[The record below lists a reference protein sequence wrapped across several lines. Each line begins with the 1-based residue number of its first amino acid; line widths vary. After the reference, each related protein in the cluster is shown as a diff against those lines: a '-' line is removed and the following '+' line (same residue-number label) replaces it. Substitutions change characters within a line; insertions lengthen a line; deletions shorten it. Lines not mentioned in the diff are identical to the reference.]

1 MRREPLGLKK
11 PKQARDPEHMGRVA
25 QLPCVICGRWPVE
38 VHHCIHDRY
47 GQRRSPDTETIPLCY
62 DHHQLLHA
70 DKRAW
75 REAHGPDHGY
85 LPEVLAAI
93 GAEPSGER

>member
-1 MRREPLGLKK
+1 MSRIVHPRPLGLKPEK
-11 PKQARDPEHMGRVA
+11 AKRDPDHMARVA

-47 GQRRSPDTETIPLCY
+47 GQRRSPDTETIPLCR

-75 REAHGPDHGY
+75 REAHGPDHGF
-85 LPEVLAAI
+85 LDGVARAI
-93 GAEPSGER
+93 AK

>member
-1 MRREPLGLKK
+1 MSRIIHPRPLGLK
-11 PKQARDPEHMGRVA
+11 PERAAKNPAHMAKVA

-38 VHHCIHDRY
+38 VHHCIHDRF
-47 GQRRSPDTETIPLCY
+47 GQRKAPDTETIPLCR

-75 REAHGPDHGY
+75 REAHGPDHGF
-85 LPEVLAAI
+85 LDAVARAI
-93 GAEPSGER
+93 AK